1 MYNVSIMRPD
11 CASLVGLCSVHRRT
25 FVTGGG
31 GRGTPAARTAS
42 AAHDGPEKDRLL
54 RAARR
59 GKGRGRDGDQ
69 EGVSDARAQAPSR
82 QGRRPG
88 DLQALCG
95 GACHV
100 FQTRGRAM
108 WLLHASNAVVALG
121 RRTLCCR
128 TWRNVACTTPLAT
141 PSSPTPTLRR
151 SCLRAFSRN
160 SSKR

>member
-1 MYNVSIMRPD
+1 MAPKKTDFYERLGVAKDADETAIKKAYRTLALKHHPD
-11 CASLVGLCSVHRRT
+11 KGGDPET
-25 FVTGGG
+25 FKLYAEVRATCFK
-31 GRGTPAARTAS
+31 
-42 AAHDGPEKDRLL
+42 PED
-54 RAARR
+54 
-59 GKGRGRDGDQ
+59 
-69 EGVSDARAQAPSR
+69 
-82 QGRRPG
+82 
-88 DLQALCG
+88 
-95 GACHV
+95 
-100 FQTRGRAM
+100 AM